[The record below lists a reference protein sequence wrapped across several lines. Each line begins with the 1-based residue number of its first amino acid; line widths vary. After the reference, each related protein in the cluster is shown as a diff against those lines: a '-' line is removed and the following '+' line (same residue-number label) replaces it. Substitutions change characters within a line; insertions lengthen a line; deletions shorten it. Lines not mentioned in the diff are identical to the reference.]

1 MLSKAKDEN
10 DVNLNNAYQMSE
22 MKSKSLYV
30 KNNTNKQDRNDSP
43 KFIKKY
49 SKFKIKWINYCRFDA
64 NIIPHEETVFEP
76 RISIFSESKHVQTK
90 RRKGNDKRL
99 IDDKEGEK
107 VLNNQY
113 LSTKADASSQVTRIR
128 ITPSSP
134 GN

>member
-1 MLSKAKDEN
+1 MQILLA
-10 DVNLNNAYQMSE
+10 
-22 MKSKSLYV
+22 
-30 KNNTNKQDRNDSP
+30 
-43 KFIKKY
+43 
-49 SKFKIKWINYCRFDA
+49 
-64 NIIPHEETVFEP
+64 IPHGETVFEP

>member
-1 MLSKAKDEN
+1 MQILIILE
-10 DVNLNNAYQMSE
+10 
-22 MKSKSLYV
+22 
-30 KNNTNKQDRNDSP
+30 
-43 KFIKKY
+43 
-49 SKFKIKWINYCRFDA
+49 
-64 NIIPHEETVFEP
+64 IPHEETVFKP